1 MTCQHP
7 PDGDSSAAERIY
19 HAFTPHFAPF
29 VIHTTYPIF
38 WNAKT
43 SVDRHWSRDFL
54 LHPHNEFC
62 FLYRKVTT
70 ELTLALI
77 WATPWPR
84 LVQHFSRHRFATLL
98 KQKKNHFHQVCR
110 HGSVNFEDWPES
122 KYTFSCPVQ
131 LFAPENQKTR
141 CRRVP
146 SLQDSEGAM

>member
-98 KQKKNHFHQVCR
+98 KKKKPLP
-110 HGSVNFEDWPES
+110 S
-122 KYTFSCPVQ
+122 
-131 LFAPENQKTR
+131 
-141 CRRVP
+141 
-146 SLQDSEGAM
+146 SLQTWQRQFRGLARIKIYLLLPRATFCA